1 MHSLTYLILNE
12 LAGKAYIYF
21 KDVCPEKGNKKE
33 DLFDELLNL
42 NLFSVYINKSEK
54 IKTVSF
60 LSCVEKKFLWLY
72 V

>member
-12 LAGKAYIYF
+12 LSGKAYICF
-21 KDVCPEKGNKKE
+21 KDVFPTKCNKKE

-54 IKTVSF
+54 LKTVSF
-60 LSCVEKKFLWLY
+60 LN
-72 V
+72 